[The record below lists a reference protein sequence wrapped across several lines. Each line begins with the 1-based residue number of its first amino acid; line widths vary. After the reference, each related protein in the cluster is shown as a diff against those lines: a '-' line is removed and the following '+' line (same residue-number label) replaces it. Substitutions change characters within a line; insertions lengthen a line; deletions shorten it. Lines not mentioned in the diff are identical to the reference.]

1 VGLHKE
7 AKRMEDHWFQ
17 ENDARLLKRLR
28 EEREAR
34 IREQETREAKKQR
47 DELREMHWMCCP
59 KCGHDM
65 KAEDLCGVEVDVCTL
80 CEGIYFD
87 RGELEE
93 LMLRQQADQRRG
105 FFRRLLRLGDD

>member
-1 VGLHKE
+1 MGLHKE